1 MALELTTDGNT
12 QTSTTGN
19 TGTSTTGDTVF
30 DTFGKH
36 TESVQ
41 GSLVGWY
48 LAFTRIVTGISI
60 DIQTAVSINLFFGY
74 RFVIQ
79 DGSVATFGKLKET
92 NVQNAVVH
100 DFGALTEK
108 IARRNQFI
116 ITGQNN
122 ITTLTET
129 GTTRTTKYEI
139 EDKNGDTSYEAWA
152 KSKIITSA
160 NYFLK
165 CDELASMSVGD
176 ENAVEVAPDGVTI
189 YGKLIELE

>member
-48 LAFTRIVTGISI
+48 LAFTRIVTGIAI
-60 DIQTAVSINLFFGY
+60 DTVGGISINLFFAKKL
-74 RFVIQ
+74 VIQ
-79 DGSVATFGKLKET
+79 NGSVFTIGKLEEM

-108 IARRNQFI
+108 IARQNQFI
-116 ITGQNN
+116 TTGQNN
-122 ITTLTET
+122 ITTLTEV
-129 GTTRTTKYEI
+129 GTSRTTDFELNSTSGDISREKWTTSKSIMSGNYSLTCE
-139 EDKNGDTSYEAWA
+139 EDAT
-152 KSKIITSA
+152 I
-160 NYFLK
+160 L
-165 CDELASMSVGD
+165 V
-176 ENAVEVAPDGVTI
+176 VETGMVVTADQVTI
-189 YGKLIELE
+189 KGPLIELN